1 MHSNEEHWSRRQNV
15 TSPAEATARR
25 AAHPFALLR
34 RLRYLARYLGAFAQV
49 IVAHPHLLWRNP
61 GRTLILGKLRRTLI
75 VCVPG
80 LAMQLKR
87 RHALTG
93 GCVSCGASC
102 NLLLKC
108 PHWDGASRLCSIYA
122 DRPLVCRLFP
132 ITPSDLEDRDL
143 AAGGSKCG
151 YSFVTKPVPATTPA
165 NAGGE

>member
-1 MHSNEEHWSRRQNV
+1 VSSV
-15 TSPAEATARR
+15 GATATR
-25 AAHPFALLR
+25 AAQPSALPR
-34 RLRYLARYLGAFAQV
+34 RLRYLARYLRAFALA

-93 GCVSCGASC
+93 SCVSCGASC

-108 PHWDGASRLCSIYA
+108 PHWDSASRLCTIYA
-122 DRPLVCRLFP
+122 DRPRVCRLFP

-143 AAGGSKCG
+143 AAEGSKCG
-151 YSFVTKPVPATTPA
+151 YSFVAKPASSGPPV

>member
-1 MHSNEEHWSRRQNV
+1 L
-15 TSPAEATARR
+15 
-25 AAHPFALLR
+25 ALPR
-34 RLRYLARYLGAFAQV
+34 RLRYLVHYLDAFARV
-49 IVAHPHLLWRNP
+49 IVDRPHLLWRDP

-80 LAMQLKR
+80 LAMVLKR
-87 RHALTG
+87 RHALIG
-93 GCVSCGASC
+93 GCVSCGTSC
-102 NLLLKC
+102 NLLLRC
-108 PHWDGASRLCSIYA
+108 PHWDVDSRLCSIYA

-151 YSFVTKPVPATTPA
+151 YSFVPKPVPATAPA